1 MRFLQR
7 KKKGAHFRSEVTIQ
21 DFSPRSAARK
31 LLDICFEREAHM
43 SPQEEEDSRAT
54 WQSSNM
60 NWDQSFDAYEMPPLQ
75 EDQEQLQPDSK
86 LYAQVEEDEERANPS
101 PLSWEGLQQIGRQF
115 SFVIVPLLFALVICV
130 ITLPFTPPET
140 PTRHLS

>member
-1 MRFLQR
+1 
-7 KKKGAHFRSEVTIQ
+7 
-21 DFSPRSAARK
+21 
-31 LLDICFEREAHM
+31 
-43 SPQEEEDSRAT
+43 
-54 WQSSNM
+54 
-60 NWDQSFDAYEMPPLQ
+60 MPALQ

-140 PTRHLS
+140 PTRHLSFLPMIILLLALALAQGITLYFAGPNDNLWLLSVSIGLCLFVLLGSYAVFGPGFSVI